1 MSWVQL
7 DQGEWLGMKDHE
19 ALFVSESHMFDTT
32 LLNLKLLC
40 SPVALMGKV
49 LEMAAWKQ
57 LISSNMVINLLFE
70 TDLSLNSYFLYS
82 RSTVFCL
89 GSS

>member
-7 DQGEWLGMKDHE
+7 DQGEWLSMKDDE
-19 ALFVSESHMFDTT
+19 TLFMSESCLFDTT
-32 LLNLKLLC
+32 SLNLKLLC
-40 SPVALMGKV
+40 SPAALMGKI

-57 LISSNMVINLLFE
+57 FISSNIIINLLFE
-70 TDLSLNSYFLYS
+70 TYLSLNSCLLYS
-82 RSTVFCL
+82 RSTIFCL

>member
-7 DQGEWLGMKDHE
+7 DQGEWLSMKDHE

-32 LLNLKLLC
+32 PLNLKLLC
-40 SPVALMGKV
+40 SPAALMGKV

-57 LISSNMVINLLFE
+57 FISSNIVINLLFE
-70 TDLSLNSYFLYS
+70 TDLSLNSCFLYS